1 MDISKKK
8 AVVSFDYDAEAKDE
22 LTLRVGDVLAN
33 LRLVEEGWCEG
44 SLNGKTGVFPD
55 NFVKLID
62 DTSAAA
68 KPTQS
73 KRKKDIL
80 RQMRASFPYE
90 RQNDD
95 ELDLAVGDII
105 DVLHDEEKGWAT
117 GSLKGREGV
126 FPTNFAELYTGD
138 TSSAMN
144 HDTAD
149 DPDRNEE
156 PVKETGSKKV
166 KGVGFGNIFTEGPI
180 KLKPSS
186 FNEPDDSKMDKNQ
199 PTKPHAGAKEKIE
212 KPPPPP
218 ASQKKPKLVIE
229 RCRATFDYEA
239 QTEDELS
246 LVKGDIIVVTNKS
259 CEDAGWWEGEVV
271 DDNGRK
277 RHGMFPDN
285 FVAMLPNVDDETEEK
300 PQHKESKQ
308 AKPSIKPVTKTEG
321 EANTKDKVATTPAI
335 KLAHSLKRPA
345 PQIPP
350 AVSKPSAES
359 SVPVINDTGLLST
372 SDSATDSKLTHY
384 KRASGPKNRRKPD
397 SAGRRERAKEASE
410 EVTSVPD
417 PADAEEEQESESPP
431 SVEPDKEPAPKK
443 EPKRP
448 GIQVMPSPTAGSE
461 GGQPPSWLKNLK
473 NRNSLKKPGSAPLAL
488 SPNKDENP
496 TNVNETPPWLSNL
509 RSTKKSSPTG
519 EKSAPFAAAKP
530 ALQITSPK
538 PSTQLAANFTPPRPP
553 SPDKPVED
561 KPWVLKKSMKSK
573 SESDVLAS
581 AAAEPVNEVKTEPH
595 VASEPKKVPTRPAVA
610 LQPPKPAEPTVRKP
624 MAAVKPK
631 PPPPKAKPAL
641 PGAKPIPH
649 PHPDAMKDEL
659 KALKDLITNV
669 QDEHRKEINRL
680 TKELEEER
688 KQRFFLQD
696 EVAQL
701 RKQVG

>member
-397 SAGRRERAKEASE
+397 SAGRRERA
-410 EVTSVPD
+410 
-417 PADAEEEQESESPP
+417 
-431 SVEPDKEPAPKK
+431 
-443 EPKRP
+443 
-448 GIQVMPSPTAGSE
+448 
-461 GGQPPSWLKNLK
+461 
-473 NRNSLKKPGSAPLAL
+473 
-488 SPNKDENP
+488 
-496 TNVNETPPWLSNL
+496 
-509 RSTKKSSPTG
+509 
-519 EKSAPFAAAKP
+519 
-530 ALQITSPK
+530 
-538 PSTQLAANFTPPRPP
+538 
-553 SPDKPVED
+553 
-561 KPWVLKKSMKSK
+561 
-573 SESDVLAS
+573 S